1 MHDEYLHMYYM
12 HFFKISGMLNA
23 DKIDLNYGII
33 GKPFF
38 AYLIDFFRDMSCLA
52 RVLSNHFGTSQ

>member
-1 MHDEYLHMYYM
+1 MM
-12 HFFKISGMLNA
+12 NA
-23 DKIDLNYGII
+23 DKIDLNYGNI

-52 RVLSNHFGTSQ
+52 RVLSNHFWESQQEVHILNGKWQTD